1 MVVEMATKIEKAQR
15 ELMISR
21 LLMRGAVPNEICRI
35 MAKEY
40 HISRRTVDRAMA
52 KIYKV
57 WSKNFEKELCSGLS
71 YHKAIRMEIY
81 QKAYVKRDYKTCL
94 AIMQD
99 VAKLEGLYIDE
110 SDKGDTVFNI
120 NVEMPEE
127 DKELENGSKSQSE
140 ESKKYN

>member
-1 MVVEMATKIEKAQR
+1 MATKIEKAQR

-40 HISRRTVDRAMA
+40 HISRRTIDRHLA

-99 VAKLEGLYIDE
+99 IAKLEGLYVEEDN
-110 SDKGDTVFNI
+110 KGDTVFNI
-120 NVEMPEE
+120 RVDMPEE
-127 DKELENGSKSQSE
+127 DKEIEDGNKRQSKESE
-140 ESKKYN
+140 KHN

>member
-1 MVVEMATKIEKAQR
+1 MVVEVATKIEKAQR

-21 LLMRGAVPNEICRI
+21 LLIRGAVPNEICRI

-71 YHKAIRMEIY
+71 YHKAMRMEIY

-94 AIMQD
+94 TIMQD
-99 VAKLEGLYIDE
+99 IARLEGLYDDE
-110 SDKGDTVFNI
+110 HKGDMIFNI
-120 NVEMPEE
+120 NVDMPEE
-127 DKELENGSKSQSE
+127 DKELQNGCKSQS
-140 ESKKYN
+140 KKSEKHN